1 MDLCAAPGGWLQVAQ
16 KYMPMSSLIVGV
28 DLAPIKPIRGCTTF
42 VDDITTQSC
51 RAQLRRVTPDGT
63 KYDIVMNDGAP
74 NVGGNFAAESYTQAA
89 LTLDSLRLASEFL
102 REGGWFVTKV
112 FRSTEYH
119 ALLYSMQQ
127 LFKKVESTKPVA
139 SRGTSAE
146 IYVVCIGYLA
156 PAKIDPR
163 LLDPRALFAD
173 YDGPKQ
179 AIDVL
184 ARTKQKRNRSGYED
198 GAEVLYKECPAETF
212 VHSDKPAE
220 LLGQYHAFILDA
232 SVSHR
237 TRSIPAFRL
246 ARPDPGP
253 VYAHRRAPPA
263 RLARSMKSPNFT
275 VCPTVGEDTFC

>member
-51 RAQLRRVTPDGT
+51 RAQLRRVTPEGT

-139 SRGTSAE
+139 RGTSAE
-146 IYVVCIGYLA
+146 IYVGVRRIPG
-156 PAKIDPR
+156 
-163 LLDPRALFAD
+163 
-173 YDGPKQ
+173 
-179 AIDVL
+179 
-184 ARTKQKRNRSGYED
+184 ARQDRP
-198 GAEVLYKECPAETF
+198 EV
-212 VHSDKPAE
+212 
-220 LLGQYHAFILDA
+220 
-232 SVSHR
+232 
-237 TRSIPAFRL
+237 
-246 ARPDPGP
+246 ARPQSSLRRLRRTQAGD
-253 VYAHRRAPPA
+253 RRARAHETEAQPQ
-263 RLARSMKSPNFT
+263 RLRRRRGGAL
-275 VCPTVGEDTFC
+275 

>member
-1 MDLCAAPGGWLQVAQ
+1 MC
-16 KYMPMSSLIVGV
+16 
-28 DLAPIKPIRGCTTF
+28 IR
-42 VDDITTQSC
+42 DRSC
-51 RAQLRRVTPDGT
+51 RAQLRRVTPEGT

-146 IYVVCIGYLA
+146 IYVVCVGYLA

-173 YDGPKQ
+173 YDGPSRRSTCSR
-179 AIDVL
+179 A
-184 ARTKQKRNRSGYED
+184 RNRS
-198 GAEVLYKECPAETF
+198 ATAAATKTARRC
-212 VHSDKPAE
+212 S
-220 LLGQYHAFILDA
+220 
-232 SVSHR
+232 
-237 TRSIPAFRL
+237 TRS
-246 ARPDPGP
+246 AR
-253 VYAHRRAPPA
+253 RR
-263 RLARSMKSPNFT
+263 RSCIRTSPLSCWGST
-275 VCPTVGEDTFC
+275 TRSSSTRR